1 MGRVPNRRVEM
12 KKLAINLDNNQIVE
26 VVEVKGGWT
35 TCRDTKEGF
44 EFKIR
49 NGKLGEYVAPVEEIK
64 EEPKK
69 VTGYIEP
76 ASECPVCGSTEVYHG
91 IVEENGMTIINESTD
106 WGCHHCDFEMKA
118 SDWADSSNK
127 LIKADLDHYIKG
139 AGTTNSGRPTVDIDD
154 VVAKAMR
161 GEDVGVLYPMVAKML
176 IIMGRE
182 FIGRGKTKMEVTED
196 NLRLRYGKLNV
207 GMQRMNLGNILRG
220 AMNDLG
226 LAELPVIESEQE
238 ENETE

>member
-1 MGRVPNRRVEM
+1 M

-49 NGKLGEYVAPVEEIK
+49 NGKLGEYVAPVEEVKTPEIK
-64 EEPKK
+64 EMKEFNCPECDA
-69 VTGYIEP
+69 TMHGDICDNCGHIIE
-76 ASECPVCGSTEVYHG
+76 
-91 IVEENGMTIINESTD
+91 
-106 WGCHHCDFEMKA
+106 
-118 SDWADSSNK
+118 SDK
-127 LIKADLDHYIKG
+127 LIKADLDHYVKG

-226 LAELPVIESEQE
+226 LTELPVIESEQE
-238 ENETE
+238 ENEAE